1 MRGNHNNGLCLGRG
15 EEATGRWMQ
24 QIHRKRAM
32 EDGKESKGSPWS
44 ESDHTLSIELEKPSW
59 KVPDPEVWETEA
71 RQEPGL
77 AATRGD

>member
-44 ESDHTLSIELEKPSW
+44 ESENTGSIELEKPSW
-59 KVPDPEVWETEA
+59 KVPAGRFQTQRGGRPK
-71 RQEPGL
+71 PGKNQ
-77 AATRGD
+77 D

>member
-1 MRGNHNNGLCLGRG
+1 
-15 EEATGRWMQ
+15 
-24 QIHRKRAM
+24 M

-44 ESDHTLSIELEKPSW
+44 ESENTGSIELEKPSW
-59 KVPDPEVWETEA
+59 KVPDPEG